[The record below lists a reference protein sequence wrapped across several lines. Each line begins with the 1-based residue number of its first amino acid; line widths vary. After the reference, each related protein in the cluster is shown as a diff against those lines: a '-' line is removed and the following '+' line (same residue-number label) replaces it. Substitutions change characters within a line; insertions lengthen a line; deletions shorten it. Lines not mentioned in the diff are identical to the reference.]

1 MFNFREYNIADW
13 FSFYRILAAP
23 ILLILLILDER
34 FFFSWMLLI
43 SYSTDMI
50 DGFLARKLQI
60 SSSRGAQIDSLGD
73 QLTLVLGLTG
83 LVVFETDFIR
93 ENYLLIMIPL
103 GLYFLQMILAF
114 IRYKK
119 STAFH
124 TYLAKMSALLQGV
137 FILGLLFFGPI
148 YPLFYLTVFLGI
160 VETLEEI
167 ALIFLYKDWTADVK
181 GLYWALSDPR
191 RLNKP
196 TET

>member
-1 MFNFREYNIADW
+1 
-13 FSFYRILAAP
+13 
-23 ILLILLILDER
+23 
-34 FFFSWMLLI
+34 
-43 SYSTDMI
+43 
-50 DGFLARKLQI
+50 
-60 SSSRGAQIDSLGD
+60 
-73 QLTLVLGLTG
+73 
-83 LVVFETDFIR
+83 
-93 ENYLLIMIPL
+93 MIPL

-181 GLYWALSDPR
+181 GLYCALSDPR

>member
-34 FFFSWMLLI
+34 VFFSWMLLI

-124 TYLAKMSALLQGV
+124 TYLAKLSALLQGV

-181 GLYWALSDPR
+181 GLYWALNDPR

-196 TET
+196 SET